1 MKLVTLVLAVAGVA
15 ATAPAVAVADT
26 IVIEAFSG
34 ARPDDADQWLA
45 PVHLELAR
53 RGAVGG
59 AALVERFE
67 RHVSRA
73 MRALDDDRLT
83 AARADAGRA
92 YEALVDGSYDV
103 ARGAA
108 ERALDALRG
117 TPWQLA
123 QDATLRDAQFTAL
136 VVLARAHEVLG
147 NHEAAF
153 AAAAE
158 LYRTFPER
166 DVSTRQFDPR
176 VKELHT
182 RVRERLAG
190 RRSGRIEVRVD
201 DIATSVYVNERLVGR
216 GTVTVGDLAP
226 GTYRVFTTRGADIGR
241 IRDVAVAENDTAS
254 LELRW
259 EIEAGIH
266 TTGDRVTLRCEGG
279 VLTGR
284 EIALVR
290 DLARW
295 LSADEVVVMGVRRV
309 DARRSL
315 VAYTVSVTPP
325 RARYAALPVEPFA
338 PDEPALLRFASL
350 LVDDEVDAAGVALSE
365 PATRPSGASADA
377 ASPPPTVATPA
388 PGDRARWP
396 YVLGGLGAAAGTIGV
411 PVLWTSDEL
420 VQRSNRIASHAD
432 RDRMRSRARAM
443 RRGGAAMSAIGGV
456 LVGVALY
463 GLLRDRD
470 DPADESGRGVTGIT
484 VDRQTFWVT
493 GQF

>member
-1 MKLVTLVLAVAGVA
+1 MKRATLVCAVTALVA
-15 ATAPAVAVADT
+15 AAPAGAVADT

-34 ARPDDADQWLA
+34 ARPDDADQWMA
-45 PVHLELAR
+45 PVHAELTR
-53 RGAVGG
+53 RGAVAG
-59 AALVERFE
+59 AALIERFE

-73 MRALDDDRLT
+73 MRTLGGDEIT

-103 ARGAA
+103 ARAAA
-108 ERALDALRG
+108 ERAIDALRG
-117 TPWQLA
+117 APWQLA

-182 RVRERLAG
+182 RTRERLTT

-201 DIATSVYVNERLVGR
+201 DVATSVYVNERLVGR
-216 GTVTVGDLAP
+216 GTVTVADLAP

-241 IRDVAVAENDTAS
+241 IHDVAVAENDTAS
-254 LELRW
+254 LALRW

-279 VLTGR
+279 VLTER

-295 LSADEVVVMGVRRV
+295 LSADEIVVMGVRRV

-315 VAYTVSVTPP
+315 VAYTVSVAPP
-325 RARYAALPVEPFA
+325 RARYAALAVEPFA
-338 PDEPALLRFASL
+338 PDEAALLRFASL
-350 LVDDEVDAAGVALSE
+350 LADDAVDAAGVALHE
-365 PATRPSGASADA
+365 PSARPPGGGAAP
-377 ASPPPTVATPA
+377 ASPPTLATAA
-388 PGDRARWP
+388 PVDRPRWP
-396 YVLGGLGAAAGTIGV
+396 YVLGGLGAATGIVGV
-411 PVLWTSDEL
+411 SVLWMSDEL
-420 VQRSNRIASHAD
+420 VQRSNRIASHDD
-432 RDRMRSRARAM
+432 RVEVRGRARAM

-456 LVGVALY
+456 LVGAALY
-463 GLLRDRD
+463 GLLRPPDVS
-470 DPADESGRGVTGIT
+470 ADENTRGVTGIT